1 MKLSQRLQQIDQM
14 ITTPYD
20 HIWDCCCDHGYLG
33 TALLKRGAAKTVHF
47 VDVVESLTD
56 AIQTQLESQLN
67 DALIGRGWQV
77 HCEDVS
83 RLTLSDPDSKQ
94 LVIIAGV
101 GGDLTMDMVRAI
113 TEAHPDHALEFILCP
128 VRQQY
133 QLRSLL
139 IELGYGLIDEVLV
152 EDKQKFYEVIHVS
165 NHSDKPI
172 ATAGSQMWDLS
183 RESDREYLE
192 RTIAHYTRM
201 EKNAGQQADRILADY
216 RGLLPS
222 V

>member
-1 MKLSQRLQQIDQM
+1 MKLSQRLQHIDRM
-14 ITTPYD
+14 ITSQYD

-33 TALLKRGAAKTVHF
+33 KALLKRDAAKTVHF

-56 AIQTQLESQLN
+56 AIQVQLETHS
-67 DALIGRGWQV
+67 ATAFAGKSWQV

-83 RLTLSDPDSKQ
+83 RLTLSDPGSKQ

-113 TEAHPDHALEFILCP
+113 TETHRDHALELILCP
-128 VRQQY
+128 VRQNY
-133 QLRSLL
+133 QLRCLL

-165 NHSDKPI
+165 NRSDQPI

-183 RESDREYLE
+183 RASDREYLE

-216 RGLLPS
+216 RGLLPA

>member
-1 MKLSQRLQQIDQM
+1 MKLSQRLQHIDQM

-33 TALLKRGAAKTVHF
+33 TALLKRGTAKTVHF

-56 AIQTQLESQLN
+56 AIQTQLESQSN
-67 DALIGRGWQV
+67 DAFVGCSWQV

-128 VRQQY
+128 VRQNY
-133 QLRSLL
+133 QLRCLL
-139 IELGYGLIDEVLV
+139 IELGYGLVDEVLL

-165 NHSDKPI
+165 NHSDQPV
-172 ATAGSQMWDLS
+172 AAAGSLMWDLS

-201 EKNAGQQADRILADY
+201 AKNAGQQADRILADY
-216 RGLLPS
+216 RGLLPA

>member
-14 ITTPYD
+14 ITSQYD

-33 TALLKRGAAKTVHF
+33 KALLQRDVAKMVHF

-56 AIQTQLESQLN
+56 AIQTQLEREPSG
-67 DALIGRGWQV
+67 AFAGRGWQV

-83 RLTLSDPDSKQ
+83 RLRLSDPDARQ

-101 GGDLTMDMVRAI
+101 GGDLMMDMVRAI
-113 TEAHPDHALEFILCP
+113 SEAHSDHALEFILCP
-128 VRQQY
+128 VRQNY
-133 QLRSLL
+133 QLRCLL

-152 EDKQKFYEVIHVS
+152 EDKQKFYEVVHVS
-165 NHSDKPI
+165 NHSDQPI
-172 ATAGSQMWDLS
+172 AAAGSLMWDLS

-201 EKNAGQQADRILADY
+201 EKNAGQQTDRILADY
-216 RGLLPS
+216 RGLLPA